1 MDFYATG
8 GQTKRWDVFINH
20 RGIDTKRNVVGL
32 LYHNLTRHKLHPFL
46 DSKTMNPGDKL
57 FDNIDSAIRNCKIG
71 VAVFSPRYCESHFCL
86 HELATLMES
95 KKKVI
100 PIFVDIKPSELHVMD
115 FNGRF
120 EVKELQRFRRAL
132 KEAKYTVGL
141 TFDSSNGDWS
151 DLITRATN
159 IVLESLIEVDKQS
172 QDRHII
178 TAFFKR
184 RFRSALSSL
193 VISIG

>member
-32 LYHNLTRHKLHPFL
+32 LYDNLTRHKLHPFL

-115 FNGRF
+115 FNGRLKLKSSRDLG
-120 EVKELQRFRRAL
+120 VLLRRPSTQWVL
-132 KEAKYTVGL
+132 HL
-141 TFDSSNGDWS
+141 TRLMESFTCRSREED
-151 DLITRATN
+151 DLIPLPALHGLRGNAP
-159 IVLESLIEVDKQS
+159 S
-172 QDRHII
+172 
-178 TAFFKR
+178 TAQFCR
-184 RFRSALSSL
+184 
-193 VISIG
+193 